1 MKKIDLE
8 QGSPEWLEF
17 RTRHIGSSDAP
28 IIMGVSKFCTID
40 ELILEKR
47 GVKSNK
53 PANDYI
59 LNKGHKMEA
68 RARHLFELELGSS
81 IEPGV
86 YESEKY
92 PFLAASLDGL
102 LEDQTIWEHKLVG
115 KADFETVKSG
125 KCLGKYFPQLQHQM
139 LVTGLKNAIFAV
151 SIENDLKEY
160 EYAYITVN
168 RDDDYILNK
177 LVPSLIEFWSKLHSD
192 FYEPETKEVVDY
204 SGNEK
209 LGELLKEYEV
219 LKAQEKRLK
228 AVTEAIF
235 KIATK
240 SGTFGDIKI
249 SRTVSAPKKV
259 VDYERLVS
267 ELNIKTDTFMIEKP
281 GIETKRITFKK
292 DKKDD

>member
-8 QGSPEWLEF
+8 QGTEEWLRF
-17 RTRHIGSSDAP
+17 RTKHIGSSDAP

-47 GVKSNK
+47 GIKSNK

-68 RARHLFELELGSS
+68 RARNLFEIELGSK

-102 LEDQTIWEHKLVG
+102 LEDKTIWEHKLVG
-115 KADFETVKSG
+115 KADFETVKAG
-125 KCLGKYFPQLQHQM
+125 KCLDKYFPQLQHQL
-139 LVTGLKNAIFAV
+139 LVTGLKNAILAV
-151 SIENDLKEY
+151 SIENDAKEY
-160 EYAYITVN
+160 EYAYITVK

-177 LVPSLIEFWSKLHSD
+177 LVPALVDFWTKLHSET
-192 FYEPETKEVVDY
+192 FEPETNEPIDY
-204 SGNEK
+204 SGNQDLKK
-209 LGELLKEYEV
+209 LLNEYFI
-219 LKAQEKRLK
+219 LKASEKRLK
-228 AVTEAIF
+228 VVTESIF

-240 SGTFGDIKI
+240 SGTFGEIKLTRTI
-249 SRTVSAPKKV
+249 SSPKKV
-259 VDYERLVS
+259 VDYERLVD
-267 ELNIKTDTFMIEKP
+267 ELNINTDSFMIEKP

-292 DKKDD
+292 GKTDD

>member
-47 GVKSNK
+47 GFKSNK

-59 LNKGHKMEA
+59 LNKGHKMES
-68 RARHLFELELGSS
+68 RTRHLFELELGSS
-81 IEPGV
+81 IEPAV
-86 YESEKY
+86 IESEQY

-115 KADFETVKSG
+115 KADFATVKAG
-125 KCLGKYFPQLQHQM
+125 KCLDKYFPQLQHQM
-139 LVTGLKNAIFAV
+139 LVTGLENAILAV
-151 SIENDLKEY
+151 SIENEQKEY
-160 EYAYITVN
+160 EYAYINVP
-168 RDDDYILNK
+168 RSDEYIDMK
-177 LVPSLIEFWSKLHSD
+177 LLPALFLFWSSLNNSE
-192 FYEPETKEVVDY
+192 FEPETKEVVDY
-204 SGNEK
+204 LGNEK
-209 LGELLKEYEV
+209 LGELLMEYEI

-228 AVTEAIF
+228 TVTESIF

-240 SGTFGDIKI
+240 SGTFGDIKL
-249 SRTVSAPKKV
+249 SRTISSPKKV
-259 VDYERLVS
+259 VDYERLVY
-267 ELNIKTDTFMIEKP
+267 ELNINTDAFMIEKA

>member
-47 GVKSNK
+47 GIKSNK

-68 RARHLFELELGSS
+68 RARNLFEIELGSN

-102 LEDQTIWEHKLVG
+102 LEDKTIWEHKLVG
-115 KADFETVKSG
+115 KADFETVKAG
-125 KCLGKYFPQLQHQM
+125 KCLDKYFPQLQHQM
-139 LVTGLKNAIFAV
+139 LVTGLKNAILAV
-151 SIENDLKEY
+151 SIENDQKEY
-160 EYAYITVN
+160 EYAYINVP
-168 RDDDYILNK
+168 RSDDYIDLKLLPALFLFWANLNN
-177 LVPSLIEFWSKLHSD
+177 SEF
-192 FYEPETKEVVDY
+192 EPAKKEVVDY
-204 SGNEK
+204 SGNNDLEK
-209 LGELLKEYEV
+209 LRSSSLV
-219 LKAQEKRLK
+219 LF
-228 AVTEAIF
+228 VI
-235 KIATK
+235 
-240 SGTFGDIKI
+240 
-249 SRTVSAPKKV
+249 
-259 VDYERLVS
+259 LVY
-267 ELNIKTDTFMIEKP
+267 
-281 GIETKRITFKK
+281 
-292 DKKDD
+292 